1 MLNVKPF
8 SEKELRE
15 ISREV
20 INIIKGKSE
29 YAGTKPFYHAGYRTN
44 CLVKGFG
51 YQNKN
56 ISMFNIIKDF
66 SKRGSYIL
74 QGLHYFDGKVVFEIS
89 FTSKTEAKEL
99 YVMLGDKYDKY
110 QEQFNEYELQMTD
123 GNNIKMLTDWNLK
136 NVKDFYI
143 GKWFKNG
150 KWFYLLTIG
159 EDKIY
164 PKCIDVMLV

>member
-1 MLNVKPF
+1 MEILKSF
-8 SEKELRE
+8 TESELRN

-66 SKRGSYIL
+66 SKRGSYVL
-74 QGLHYFDGKVVFEIS
+74 QGLYYFDGKVVFEIS

-99 YVMLGDKYDKY
+99 YVMIGDKYDEY
-110 QEQFNEYELQMTD
+110 QKQFNEYELQMTD
-123 GNNIKMLTDWNLK
+123 NNNIKIITDWSFENLTR
-136 NVKDFYI
+136 FYI
-143 GKWFKNG
+143 GKWFKDN
-150 KWFYLLTIG
+150 KWFSLLAVG
-159 EDKIY
+159 DDLIY
-164 PKCIDVMLV
+164 PKCVNIAMI

>member
-29 YAGTKPFYHAGYRTN
+29 YAGTKPFYHAGYKVN
-44 CLVKGFG
+44 CLVRGFD

-56 ISMFNIIKDF
+56 ISMFNVIKDS
-66 SKRGSYIL
+66 SKRGVYIL

-89 FTSKTEAKEL
+89 FTLKTEAKEL
-99 YVMLGDKYDKY
+99 YVMLGDKYDEY
-110 QEQFNEYELQMTD
+110 QKQFNKYELQLTD
-123 GNNIKMLTDWNLK
+123 NNNIKIYTDWNIE
-136 NVKDFYI
+136 NVKKYYI
-143 GKWFKNG
+143 GKWFKDNR
-150 KWFYLLTIG
+150 WFSLLAVG
-159 EDKIY
+159 DDLIY
-164 PKCIDVMLV
+164 PKCVNVVM

>member
-44 CLVKGFG
+44 CLVRGFD

-56 ISMFNIIKDF
+56 ISMFNIIKIF

-99 YVMLGDKYDKY
+99 YIMLGDKYDEY
-110 QEQFNEYELQMTD
+110 QKQFNEYELQLTD
-123 GNNIKMLTDWNLK
+123 NNNIKIYTDWNIE
-136 NVKDFYI
+136 NVKKYYI
-143 GKWFKNG
+143 GKWFKDN
-150 KWFYLLTIG
+150 KWFSLLAVG
-159 EDKIY
+159 DDLIY
-164 PKCIDVMLV
+164 PKCVNVVM